1 MADLTQSLYDVE
13 EQLKHRGFQARMV
26 KPPNNP
32 REAGSGAFARLQG
45 EEPVS
50 ESSQE
55 LRRRFL
61 RRLTLALVSY
71 GSSATRTEYLIKN
84 ASKRLN
90 VKTKIAVL
98 NSLVILL
105 FPDRRDASKEEIHLM
120 KLNGQVDVDKLQ
132 QIDELANSVGL
143 PDTPVMMGQW
153 RLQTIVRTPS
163 SFEEWYWQLP
173 AYVMTAGTGAL
184 LFFKGNYWDA
194 TFSLFLGLVVG
205 IIELSVPFFPV
216 FGIVAE
222 FASALV
228 VSFLARVFTHYFH
241 HLDVC
246 FFAMAISGLI
256 WLLPGQNL
264 TIGVSEVVE
273 GAVITGS
280 ARIVKALV
288 SSLQLG
294 FGLMI
299 GEKVVWWLPK
309 LEPTPCAD
317 PNIFPWFLIIWLL
330 GFVFSASIL
339 LRARLGQW
347 FGMTLVAGIGYFV
360 YELTENGFGAETA
373 TVVSSFAIGLSATIC
388 SYAVRDIPL
397 SMVMA
402 GIQVLLPG
410 GIGVQG
416 VDILMKEDVISG
428 ISFMMNMVIIC
439 LSITIGL
446 LLSKVLLHDGVFGAT
461 KMLKHHQR
469 SRHLYEEFDS
479 KRQDEGEQGS
489 VTGNEH
495 EEDEQMA
502 I

>member
-13 EQLKHRGFQARMV
+13 DQLKLRGFQARMV
-26 KPPNNP
+26 KVPNDAS
-32 REAGSGAFARLQG
+32 EADSDAVARLQG

-50 ESSQE
+50 EWSQG

-61 RRLTLALVSY
+61 RRLTVALVSY
-71 GSSATRTEYLIKN
+71 GSSAPRTEYLIKS
-84 ASKRLN
+84 ASKRLK

-98 NSLVILL
+98 NSLVILM
-105 FPDRRDASKEEIHLM
+105 FVDTADATKEELHLV
-120 KLNGQVDVDKLQ
+120 KLNGSVDVNKLQ

-143 PDTPVMMGQW
+143 RDTPVMMGQW
-153 RLQTIVRTPS
+153 KLQATVKSPS
-163 SFEEWYWQLP
+163 CFEEWYWQLL
-173 AYVMTAGTGAL
+173 AFVISAGTGAL
-184 LFFKGNYWDA
+184 LFFQGNYWDA
-194 TFSLFLGLVVG
+194 VFSMFLGLVVG
-205 IIELSVPFFPV
+205 IIFLLVPFFPV

-222 FASALV
+222 FSSALV
-228 VSFLARVFTHYFH
+228 VSFLARVFTHYFV

-246 FFAMAISGLI
+246 FFAMAISGLV

-273 GAVITGS
+273 GAVVTGS

-299 GEKVVWWLPK
+299 GEKVAWWLPK

-317 PNIFPWFLIIWLL
+317 PNISPWFLIIWVL
-330 GFVFSASIL
+330 GFVFSMNIL
-339 LRARLGQW
+339 LRARWGQW
-347 FGMTLVAGIGYFV
+347 FGMTLVAGIGYV
-360 YELTENGFGAETA
+360 AYELTEKGFGAETA
-373 TVVSSFAIGLSATIC
+373 AVLSSFAIGLSATIF
-388 SYAVRDIPL
+388 SYAIRDIPL

-416 VDILMKEDVISG
+416 VDILMKEDVMSG
-428 ISFMMNMVIIC
+428 ISFMMNMVIVC

-461 KMLKHHQR
+461 KMLKRQHR
-469 SRHLYEEFDS
+469 SRHLYEDYDT
-479 KRQDEGEQGS
+479 KHQDEGDHGTVADNQ
-489 VTGNEH
+489 H
-495 EEDEQMA
+495 EEDEHMA